1 MIFIDPTRPENN
13 ILHLSNFVFIRKD
26 IIEDT
31 DNRLDKELS
40 SRTGENLNEQDL
52 EELVYENN

>member
-1 MIFIDPTRPENN
+1 MPRN
-13 ILHLSNFVFIRKD
+13 INLPKARVFIRKD
-26 IIEDT
+26 INEDT

-40 SRTGENLNEQDL
+40 SRTGENMNEQDL